1 MKEKSAR
8 VKFTAADGS
17 SEEIVLS
24 HDIPGATAKL
34 GLDKFFQYVVGAYQ
48 NPAIDLI
55 RIASFV
61 YLADTSFT
69 RGGATDVWQQQW
81 SRTFKFR
88 IPLLEPE
95 RWDQPTVKQRLIE
108 CLRFL
113 TGDEIDFTFSEW
125 SQAGRQEFLKLF
137 SSANEGI
144 GADSVC
150 LFSGGLDSLCA
161 FAQLKEK
168 RKTPLLISH
177 RSNTRLMS
185 ARTELLDALKTHK
198 GWNAPAWAVEVRRVK
213 TEARERSRRSR
224 AFLFAALGAAAALSL
239 GVSEVF
245 LCDNG
250 IVSLN
255 LPFSRLTVGTALT
268 RSTHPKF
275 IALFND
281 MLSELGF
288 SGLRLCNSLLHFTKA
303 DVILELKRLGLEDL
317 IPLTESCARPHM
329 TSALKNHCGTCSQCL
344 DRRIATEFAGLSS
357 IDDPKTYQKDMFTDA
372 LTPDDL
378 PLAEGLVRWAGDMA
392 DMSADRLIAE
402 VPTVMD
408 AVTEDEPL
416 DAQLLK
422 LHELH
427 LRHANQVLTVMGKKF
442 AQYVPSLAQGTLP
455 DTCLLR
461 ISAGTRKSDIQ
472 KFVNQLNARLA
483 SLTTVFRS
491 KRASNE
497 KEVQDAVD
505 ALIKSQENELRRE
518 NPTIRFATKNYK
530 PDFAAALFDL
540 SIEVKFP
547 RATRKLS
554 GIIDEMGS
562 DVNAHRKAG
571 KHIIFIV
578 YDPEKAITSDDEFRR
593 DFEEFTPIQ
602 VLVTI
607 IR

>member
-1 MKEKSAR
+1 MKEQSAR
-8 VKFTAADGS
+8 VTFIPVNGDPQ
-17 SEEIVLS
+17 EIILS
-24 HDIPGATAKL
+24 HDAPGATVKL
-34 GLDKFFQYVVGAYQ
+34 GLDRFFQYVVGAYQ

-61 YLADTSFT
+61 YLADTSFS
-69 RGGATDVWQQQW
+69 RGGDTDVWQQEW
-81 SRTFKFR
+81 SRTLRFR
-88 IPLLEPE
+88 IPLLEPD
-95 RWDQPTVKQRLIE
+95 RWNQAKVKQTLIA

-113 TGDEIDFTFSEW
+113 TADDFDFTFSEW
-125 SQAGRQEFLKLF
+125 SQAGRQEFLNLF

-161 FAQLKEK
+161 FAQLKEDG
-168 RKTPLLISH
+168 RSPLLISH

-185 ARTELLDALKTHK
+185 ARRELLDAIRTHK
-198 GWNAPAWAVEVRRVK
+198 GWDTTAWAVEVRRIN
-213 TEARERSRRSR
+213 TEARERTRRSR

-275 IALFND
+275 IALFNEL
-281 MLSELGF
+281 LSDLDL
-288 SGLRLCNSLLHFTKA
+288 SGPRLCNTLLHCTKA
-303 DVILELKRLGLEDL
+303 DVVLEINRLGLEKL
-317 IPLTESCARPHM
+317 IPLTVSCARPHM
-329 TSALKNHCGTCSQCL
+329 TSSLKNHCGTCSQCL

-357 IDDPKTYQKDMFTDA
+357 IDDPRTYLKDMFADA

-378 PLAEGLVRWAGDMA
+378 PLAESLIRWAGDMA
-392 DMSADRLIAE
+392 DMSPDRLIAE

-408 AVTEDEPL
+408 AVTEGEPVDE
-416 DAQLLK
+416 QLLK

-427 LRHANQVLTVMGKKF
+427 LRHANQVLSVMAKQF
-442 AQYVPSLAQGTLP
+442 AQNMPSLAQGKLP
-455 DTCLLR
+455 ETCLLR
-461 ISAGTRKSDIQ
+461 ISAGTRLSDVQ
-472 KFVNQLNARLA
+472 KFVTQLNKRLGYL
-483 SLTTVFRS
+483 STVFRS
-491 KRASNE
+491 RSAGNE

-505 ALIKSQENELRRE
+505 ALIKSHEEDIRRE
-518 NPTIRFATKNYK
+518 SPTVRFATKNYR
-530 PDFAAALFDL
+530 PDFLATLFDL

-547 RATRKLS
+547 RATRKLT

-562 DVNAHRKAG
+562 DVNAHRRAG
-571 KHIIFIV
+571 KHIFFVV
-578 YDPEKAITSDDEFRR
+578 YDPEKTIANDDEFRR
-593 DFEEFTPIQ
+593 GFEEFTPIQ
-602 VLVTI
+602 VIVTI

>member
-1 MKEKSAR
+1 MKERSAR
-8 VKFTAADGS
+8 VKCTAADGS
-17 SEEIVLS
+17 YEEIVPS
-24 HDIPGATAKL
+24 HDTSGATARL

-69 RGGATDVWQQQW
+69 RGGDTDVWQQQW
-81 SRTFKFR
+81 SRAFKFR
-88 IPLLEPE
+88 IPLLEPDI
-95 RWDQPTVKQRLIE
+95 WNQPKVKQRLIE

-125 SQAGRQEFLKLF
+125 SQAGRQQFLNLF

-168 RKTPLLISH
+168 RRNPLLISH
-177 RSNTRLMS
+177 RSSTRLMS

-224 AFLFAALGAAAALSL
+224 AFLFAALGAAAALCL

-281 MLSELGF
+281 LMSELDL
-288 SGLRLCNSLLHFTKA
+288 SGPRLCNTLLHLTKA
-303 DVILELKRLGLEDL
+303 DVILELKRLGLKDL
-317 IPLTESCARPHM
+317 IPFTVSCARPHM
-329 TSALKNHCGTCSQCL
+329 TSALRNHCGTCSQCL
-344 DRRIATEFAGLSS
+344 DRRIGTEYAGLIS
-357 IDDPKTYQKDMFTDA
+357 IDNPNTYQKDMFADA

-378 PLAEGLVRWAGDMA
+378 PLAESLIRWAGDMA
-392 DMSADRLIAE
+392 DMSPDRLIAE

-408 AVTEDEPL
+408 AVTDDKPI
-416 DAQLLK
+416 DAQLLG
-422 LHELH
+422 LHEFH
-427 LRHANQVLTVMGKKF
+427 LGHANQVLTVMGK
-442 AQYVPSLAQGTLP
+442 SSRS
-455 DTCLLR
+455 TCL
-461 ISAGTRKSDIQ
+461 
-472 KFVNQLNARLA
+472 
-483 SLTTVFRS
+483 
-491 KRASNE
+491 
-497 KEVQDAVD
+497 
-505 ALIKSQENELRRE
+505 
-518 NPTIRFATKNYK
+518 
-530 PDFAAALFDL
+530 
-540 SIEVKFP
+540 
-547 RATRKLS
+547 
-554 GIIDEMGS
+554 
-562 DVNAHRKAG
+562 H
-571 KHIIFIV
+571 
-578 YDPEKAITSDDEFRR
+578 
-593 DFEEFTPIQ
+593 
-602 VLVTI
+602 
-607 IR
+607 